1 MNNKVVTSILIILV
15 ILTAGSVF
23 YSIVLGRQINNLDE
37 RLDSFESEQ
46 TARITKIGDDL
57 ASFRSQTETGL
68 SILGNKLTDASR
80 DITVVKSDLSASA
93 TRLSDAEQAIGG
105 VSSNLTALDKRVAGA
120 ESGISGL
127 SSSLIDTVSIYRQ
140 AVKATVRITDGQ
152 SLGSGFI
159 YDVNRHIITAYHVVN
174 GLSPIYVMMYDG
186 RVSQANVI
194 GFCPYSDIAV
204 LRVDAISSAGPLLM
218 ADSSQ
223 IHIGESVIA
232 IGSPFSLDNRDSA
245 TLGVISQLNRFVD
258 VENVYKANFIQ
269 FDAAVNPGN
278 SGGPLLNSDG
288 KVIGIVDARIAANEG
303 DGISWAISSNK
314 AKRVADSIIATG
326 SFAYPWIGTGISDI
340 TPQNVKDKGLD
351 TANGVIVGSVTNGGP
366 ASAAGIQTGDII
378 VSMDNIPMRNIADLT
393 SYLGEFKSPGDAAIL
408 EVIRGS
414 SKLKLTVTVG
424 TRT

>member
-1 MNNKVVTSILIILV
+1 M
-15 ILTAGSVF
+15 A
-23 YSIVLGRQINNLDE
+23 
-37 RLDSFESEQ
+37 
-46 TARITKIGDDL
+46 A
-57 ASFRSQTETGL
+57 FRSQTETGL
-68 SILGNKLTDASR
+68 SDLGNKLTDASR
-80 DITVVKSDLSASA
+80 DITVVKSDLSAAA

-204 LRVDAISSAGPLLM
+204 LKVDTIPSAGPLPM

-288 KVIGIVDARIAANEG
+288 KVIGIVDARIAATEG

-351 TANGVIVGSVTNGGP
+351 TANGVIVGSVTDGGP

-378 VSMDNIPMRNIADLT
+378 ISMDDIPMRNIADLT
-393 SYLGEFKSPGDAAIL
+393 SYLGEFKSPGDTAVL